1 MNPETYSK
9 LRDKIKNRDFEAKN
23 KSLNSW
29 FFKSTFLGN
38 LGSIFFAFF
47 LVYPALYKAIA
58 AQMIDG
64 GGNWAIALA
73 TLFLLYYV
81 NLRITVLRNDVEFMM
96 NVAATL
102 KQAMDKID
110 EAEQEFLRQTSGDV
124 PSPFK
129 DWDEA

>member
-1 MNPETYSK
+1 MSIDIE
-9 LRDKIKNRDFEAKN
+9 
-23 KSLNSW
+23 
-29 FFKSTFLGN
+29 LG
-38 LGSIFFAFF
+38 
-47 LVYPALYKAIA
+47 
-58 AQMIDG
+58 
-64 GGNWAIALA
+64 IALA

-102 KQAMDKID
+102 KQAMDEIH
-110 EAEQEFLRQTSGDV
+110 EAEQELLRQTSGDV

>member
-1 MNPETYSK
+1 MSINIE
-9 LRDKIKNRDFEAKN
+9 
-23 KSLNSW
+23 
-29 FFKSTFLGN
+29 LG
-38 LGSIFFAFF
+38 
-47 LVYPALYKAIA
+47 V
-58 AQMIDG
+58 
-64 GGNWAIALA
+64 ALA

-102 KQAMDKID
+102 KQAMDEIH
-110 EAEQEFLRQTSGDV
+110 EAEQELLRQTSGDV

>member
-1 MNPETYSK
+1 MSINIE
-9 LRDKIKNRDFEAKN
+9 
-23 KSLNSW
+23 
-29 FFKSTFLGN
+29 LG
-38 LGSIFFAFF
+38 
-47 LVYPALYKAIA
+47 
-58 AQMIDG
+58 
-64 GGNWAIALA
+64 IALA

-102 KQAMDKID
+102 KQAMDEIH
-110 EAEQEFLRQTSGDV
+110 EAEQELLRQTSGDV

>member
-1 MNPETYSK
+1 MSIDVE
-9 LRDKIKNRDFEAKN
+9 
-23 KSLNSW
+23 
-29 FFKSTFLGN
+29 LG
-38 LGSIFFAFF
+38 
-47 LVYPALYKAIA
+47 
-58 AQMIDG
+58 
-64 GGNWAIALA
+64 IALA

-102 KQAMDKID
+102 KQAMDEIH
-110 EAEQEFLRQTSGDV
+110 EAEQELLRQTSGDV

>member
-1 MNPETYSK
+1 MSMDIE
-9 LRDKIKNRDFEAKN
+9 
-23 KSLNSW
+23 
-29 FFKSTFLGN
+29 LG
-38 LGSIFFAFF
+38 
-47 LVYPALYKAIA
+47 
-58 AQMIDG
+58 
-64 GGNWAIALA
+64 IALA

-102 KQAMDKID
+102 KQAMDEIH
-110 EAEQEFLRQTSGDV
+110 EAEQELLRQTSGDV

>member
-1 MNPETYSK
+1 MSIDIE
-9 LRDKIKNRDFEAKN
+9 
-23 KSLNSW
+23 
-29 FFKSTFLGN
+29 LG
-38 LGSIFFAFF
+38 
-47 LVYPALYKAIA
+47 
-58 AQMIDG
+58 
-64 GGNWAIALA
+64 IALA